1 MRAFYL
7 AVTLLVVCAQQSL
20 ASPLLQLPSQNN
32 YLPDSEVTLHLV
44 ANEVEQVQIALYR
57 IDLFRQFQPA
67 EASSVAEWVSKL
79 DLSTKKPLMTRTVR
93 HPNFPSYTS
102 FDVSFGRLPAGAYV
116 VEASASNLRSR
127 ALILVT
133 GMMIITRSVGSQ
145 TLIYACHAENGAPI
159 AGADIRVIATRY
171 VSGRKQPYELRLR
184 ADRQGTALCTLDTG
198 GIRFPL
204 GILASAGK
212 WQTYTWDGKP
222 TDIIIIAADGTP
234 EDVSRWRFYLFTDLP
249 VYQPG
254 QTVNWRLIARWWD
267 KETYRTPANR
277 SLRYAI
283 IDPKN
288 ERIGRGEMK
297 LNAFGSAYGAV
308 EIPEKALPGR
318 YYLRLYDEQ
327 GRELRTLL
335 LCRVG
340 TLSSVLQ
347 VDLQTNLIPG
357 QTDERGLRSPDSV
370 QVHVRVTDRSG
381 KPVSGAKVQVRLFS
395 SNSLS
400 SERSPR
406 EMPWYFDRTSRG
418 GFPGMVSSEY
428 SDDTAEATTDA
439 DGTAKVTVS
448 RKGETFS
455 GEYQIWVTAETE
467 QEDFGASFTRVLAL
481 GGRGQAYITAEKRA
495 YEPGEPVTLHLRTVG
510 ADYKPAAMRG
520 VLRLRR
526 ATSAREVWKAPWNTE
541 VHDEEIARRLYQLG
555 VPLERART
563 ELAYEEVLSQPL
575 HTDASGVASITWK
588 PVQEGYYEVSWE
600 QDDVPVSK
608 RTTAIHSLYVVKPG
622 SKAEI
627 NTRTE
632 WTPVVV
638 NPTKSIT
645 GPGQVL
651 SVLVLVQ
658 KPPRHVL
665 LVEESGRILRRHL
678 LYMKRKVDVV
688 YLPLTEQHTPLFTLH
703 AVVVEDGQ
711 AFGFA
716 WDAVVPPR
724 QHNLKVQV
732 QPDREGLWVV
742 RTTDEQGK
750 PVSAEVSLA
759 LVNRASL
766 SAVLRFPS
774 PWFDGAGAPYDWSL
788 PTPPLPPGY
797 PEDPRL
803 YFALPAPFNE
813 PSRFDT
819 SYDVAPYVRMVRG
832 HQVLPIPYD
841 WRYRATE
848 WVSRSPL
855 PGSEIPKPPGLIS
868 GGVIHGLTWDYY
880 RQPSL
885 PRGTPEQVDE
895 STYSKLPYTRYVQQ
909 VLRDAVLA
917 QLPDDGEDTPRTLL
931 WLPRIVTDEKGT
943 ATLELPS
950 SASKGGAL
958 IAIACSEGSQFGWL
972 MQAVPSKATGTSSP
986 P

>member
-20 ASPLLQLPSQNN
+20 ASPFLQVPSQNN
-32 YLPDSEVTLHLV
+32 YLPDSEVALRLA
-44 ANEVEQVQIALYR
+44 ANEVEQVQMALYR

-67 EASSVAEWVSKL
+67 EASSVPKWVSKL

-116 VEASASNLRSR
+116 VDASASNLRSR

-145 TLIYACHAENGAPI
+145 TLIYACNAENGAPI

-171 VSGRKQPYELRLR
+171 VSGREQPYELRLR
-184 ADRQGTALCTLDTG
+184 ADRQGTAFCTLDTG

-212 WQTYTWDGKP
+212 WQAYTWDGKP
-222 TDIIIIAADGTP
+222 TDIVIIAADRTP

-267 KETYRTPANR
+267 KETYRTPANH

-283 IDPKN
+283 IDPKD
-288 ERIGRGEMK
+288 EQIGRGEMK
-297 LNAFGSAYGAV
+297 LNAFGSTYGAFQ
-308 EIPEKALPGR
+308 IPEQAVSGR
-318 YYLRLYDEQ
+318 YLLRLYDER
-327 GRELRTLL
+327 GRDLRTLV

-357 QTDERGLRSPDSV
+357 QTGERGLRSPDSV
-370 QVHVRVTDRSG
+370 QVHVRVTDRSR

-400 SERSPR
+400 SEPSAR
-406 EMPWYFDRTSRG
+406 EMPWYFGRTSRDG
-418 GFPGMVSSEY
+418 LPGMVSSEY
-428 SDDTAEATTDA
+428 SDDTAEATTNA

-455 GEYQIWVTAETE
+455 GEYRIWVTAETE

-481 GGRGQAYITAEKRA
+481 GGSGRA
-495 YEPGEPVTLHLRTVG
+495 DISTERSVYEPGEQVALHLRTVG
-510 ADYKPAAMRG
+510 ADYKPMAMRG

-526 ATSAREVWKAPWNTE
+526 ATSARAVWKTPWNTE
-541 VHDEEIARRLYQLG
+541 VQDEEIARRLHQLG
-555 VPLERART
+555 VPLERTKT
-563 ELAYEEVLSQPL
+563 ELAYEAVLSQL
-575 HTDASGVASITWK
+575 VHTDASGVASITWK
-588 PVQEGYYEVSWE
+588 PAQEGYYEVSWE
-600 QDDVPVSK
+600 QEGVPASK

-627 NTRTE
+627 HTRTE
-632 WTPVVV
+632 WTPVAVR
-638 NPTKSIT
+638 PIGSGKA
-645 GPGQVL
+645 PGQL
-651 SVLVLVQ
+651 LPVLVLVQ
-658 KPPRHVL
+658 NPPRHVL

-678 LYMKRKVDVV
+678 LYMRRKVDVA
-688 YLPLTEQHTPLFTLH
+688 YLSLTEQHTPLFTLH

-716 WDAVVPPR
+716 WDIVVPPR

-732 QPDREGLWVV
+732 QRDRDDLWVV

-774 PWFDGAGAPYDWSL
+774 PWFDGAGATYNWNL
-788 PTPPLPPGY
+788 PNPPLPPGY

-803 YFALPAPFNE
+803 YFALPAPPNE

-819 SYDVAPYVRMVRG
+819 SYDVAQYVRMVRG

-848 WVSRSPL
+848 WVLRSPL

-868 GGVIHGLTWDYY
+868 GGKIHGLTWDYY
-880 RQPSL
+880 WQPSL
-885 PRGTPEQVDE
+885 PRGAPEQVDE
-895 STYSKLPYTRYVQQ
+895 STYAKLAYTRYVQQ

-917 QLPDDGEDTPRTLL
+917 QLPDDGEDTPRTLF

-943 ATLELPS
+943 ATFELPA
-950 SASKGGAL
+950 SASKGGVL
-958 IAIACSEGSQFGWL
+958 IVIACSEGSQFGWL
-972 MQAVPSKATGTSSP
+972 VQAIVSR
-986 P
+986 